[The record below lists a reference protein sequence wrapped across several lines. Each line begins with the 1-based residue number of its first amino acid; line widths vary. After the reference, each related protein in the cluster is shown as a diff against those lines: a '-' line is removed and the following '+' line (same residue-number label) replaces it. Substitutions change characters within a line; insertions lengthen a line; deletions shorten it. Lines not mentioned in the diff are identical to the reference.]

1 MQPAM
6 LLAYIEKWV
15 VELEREVAAFEA
27 AVDKVEDVMDE
38 VERFEEPGVPQ
49 DVHMRSLEQALE
61 KADRHMELASA
72 ANITLNDALDA
83 AEQLLTSTQP
93 ASMSPVSHAETHQLE
108 DAQDG
113 NRSAMSE
120 QQPARRVIKAE
131 LISPKT
137 SLDGIEPLPV
147 GAIILNGRYRIVQV
161 LHHRHRVYLYLGYR
175 LPRQDETQPRE
186 DTQPTPVAI
195 REIVLSGLP
204 TETRTLIEKA
214 AFEEFVA
221 PAMFGSPRLPGVGDR
236 IAVEYDRHYL
246 VMQLR
251 PTRGQ
256 RPAVA
261 LPLGDLL
268 LTYRQWPGWL
278 DMNLALEWSIQ
289 LCRIV
294 ARLHRMGIILGTLN
308 PSTIL
313 ADANGAAEW
322 APVLLVSWPPAPRF
336 WPSSLQNE
344 QAKQLYAKV
353 FPLGKEAEENPFVA
367 PEVLKGYC
375 DERSDIYALG
385 AVLYLLFTRYA
396 PAAAHLRLLAEKQQS
411 LQQEKPASGPLHVR
425 SGPLPAEHEGMP
437 LVPPHLFNPRIS
449 SRLED
454 ILVRAL
460 ALRPEDRYPQVF
472 ALVEALESIDPQ
484 TDCCDPY
491 LSKLSTRRESRIT
504 KVLEW
509 VRQELSE

>member
-1 MQPAM
+1 
-6 LLAYIEKWV
+6 
-15 VELEREVAAFEA
+15 
-27 AVDKVEDVMDE
+27 VEDVMDE
-38 VERFEEPGVPQ
+38 VERFEGQKPGVPQ
-49 DVHMRSLEQALE
+49 DGHMRKLEQALE
-61 KADRHMELASA
+61 KASQHMELVSA

-83 AEQLLTSTQP
+83 AEQLLTSKQP
-93 ASMSPVSHAETHQLE
+93 ASMSPVQDAETPRMGDSRNDNQTSSSVS
-108 DAQDG
+108 Q
-113 NRSAMSE
+113 

-131 LISPKT
+131 LIAPKINQ
-137 SLDGIEPLPV
+137 DGIEPLPV

-161 LHHRHRVYLYLGYR
+161 LHQRPRVYLYLGYR

-204 TETRTLIEKA
+204 NETRALIERA
-214 AFEEFVA
+214 AFEEFVS

-236 IAVEYDRHYL
+236 IAIQGDRHYL

-336 WPSSLQNE
+336 WPSSLNAA
-344 QAKQLYAKV
+344 QARQLYTQV
-353 FPLGKEAEENPFVA
+353 FPIVFKSEENPFIA
-367 PEVLKGYC
+367 PEVLQEQC
-375 DERSDIYALG
+375 DERSDVYALG

-396 PAAAHLRLLAEKQQS
+396 PASAHLRLLAEKQES
-411 LQQEKPASGPLHVR
+411 VQQEKSASGPLHVS
-425 SGPLPAEHEGMP
+425 SGPLLVEHEGMS

-460 ALRPEDRYPQVF
+460 ALRPEDRYPNVF

-484 TDCCDPY
+484 TDFCDPY